1 MKTKIATITL
11 LAIATIVF
19 AQQQPTQDTSAIAA
33 KIQLMKKYDKDGD
46 GRLNEEE
53 RKLANKAMKEKSA
66 DLNEMRQKHA
76 KDVIKRF
83 DKDGDEKLSE
93 SELTVFLDEQ
103 RKMFEKMRGRRMGRF
118 GRNMPKEILAKYDK
132 NGDGKLDRDERREMF
147 KDGAK
152 RRAALIKKYDKDG
165 DGKLSDDE
173 RSNLINDPQVQSMFK
188 RMIGDGSRMPPPP
201 PNN

>member
-1 MKTKIATITL
+1 MKTRIVTITL
-11 LAIATIVF
+11 MAISSLVF
-19 AQQQPTQDTSAIAA
+19 AQQPAPDSSAIAA

-46 GRLNEEE
+46 GRLNKEE
-53 RKLANKAMKEKSA
+53 RELANKAMNEKSA

-93 SELTVFLDEQ
+93 SELMVFLDEQ

-118 GRNMPKEILAKYDK
+118 GRNIPKEILAQYDK
-132 NGDGKLDRDERREMF
+132 NGNGRLDRDERREMF

-173 RSNLINDPQVQSMFK
+173 RTNLINDPQVKSMFK
-188 RMIGDGSRMPPPP
+188 RMIGDGTRMPPPP